1 MLSKEISNLIEE
13 FKKIKESFTNIG
25 SKIPDN
31 WGNIMPSTAEAD
43 LVDAKMNVAMK
54 KIYKRLGIWVFS
66 IKTYDEFKALVKE
79 SNLNKNEKTY
89 VFRRFWKTN
98 MSKIDEALFCDNDNV
113 TPNPDKKDKDWDFK
127 IEEQIFD
134 LKSTR
139 IPNEFKYLE
148 DELRE
153 MNTDNVDK
161 FAEWLYKK
169 QSGSWNKKAV
179 SSRYNMQ
186 NRLFLVTI
194 PLPGNEI
201 ETNFEA
207 KANAISVY
215 CKLFNL
221 TDKHYYHDT
230 STNTDVRYSFLFII
244 ERENEGTQS
253 IIY

>member
-1 MLSKEISNLIEE
+1 M
-13 FKKIKESFTNIG
+13 
-25 SKIPDN
+25 
-31 WGNIMPSTAEAD
+31 
-43 LVDAKMNVAMK
+43 
-54 KIYKRLGIWVFS
+54 
-66 IKTYDEFKALVKE
+66 
-79 SNLNKNEKTY
+79 
-89 VFRRFWKTN
+89 
-98 MSKIDEALFCDNDNV
+98 
-113 TPNPDKKDKDWDFK
+113 
-127 IEEQIFD
+127 
-134 LKSTR
+134 
-139 IPNEFKYLE
+139 E

-169 QSGSWNKKAV
+169 QSGSWNKKAA

-221 TDKHYYHDT
+221 ADKHYYHDT